1 MLLRRLLHSARH
13 LRHGLQTVTL
23 GAATTT
29 TTVPSS
35 SSPLPFRRLA
45 GIPPSRVLAPRFLS
59 TSGRDDD
66 TNKPWDLAPELSDP
80 DPFAD
85 VEAAAGACDAP
96 LGSAPAVDD
105 TWAKGFRSV
114 DGENGDVFEE
124 EIYKEGASAPPARG
138 EAAPTGDDEQWT
150 LSGDEEKDPFA
161 AAVLG
166 EGIEGIDGEGAGLD
180 ELNTEEDAEAELK
193 RQQTRARE
201 KELMETLKGDHLKSP
216 FLYVFEYQGGVVIRT
231 MRMMWLC
238 LCVGLVSSAQV

>member
-1 MLLRRLLHSARH
+1 MLLRRLLLHSRH
-13 LRHGLQTVTL
+13 LRYGLQTVTP

-29 TTVPSS
+29 VPYT
-35 SSPLPFRRLA
+35 SSPLPLRRLPD
-45 GIPPSRVLAPRFLS
+45 IQPSRVLAPRLLS

-66 TNKPWDLAPELSDP
+66 TNKPWNLAPESGDP
-80 DPFAD
+80 APFSD

-96 LGSAPAVDD
+96 LGSAPAADD
-105 TWAKGFRSV
+105 TWTKGFRSE

-124 EIYKEGASAPPARG
+124 IYKEGASVPPARG

-193 RQQTRARE
+193 RQQTMARE
-201 KELMETLKGDHLKSP
+201 KELVETLKGDQLKLTIS
-216 FLYVFEYQGGVVIRT
+216 IR
-231 MRMMWLC
+231 
-238 LCVGLVSSAQV
+238 V